1 MSVYTEIDARIREFI
16 ESQHMFFVGTA
27 PSGPGGHVNI
37 SPKGIDSLRVLGPKT
52 VAYADYT
59 GSGIETV
66 AHLRENGRIAIML
79 CAFTGPPRIVRLHG
93 RGEAIEPQDD
103 AFASLLAKL
112 RGSDSTEIPFLR
124 SIIRIEVERISDSCG
139 YGVPLYQF
147 EKQRT
152 QLTRWASSKGPSG
165 LREYQRIK
173 NSQSIDG
180 LRGLRWVGEEA
191 AAGPLPS

>member
-1 MSVYTEIDARIREFI
+1 
-16 ESQHMFFVGTA
+16 MFFVGTA

-37 SPKGIDSLRVLGPKT
+37 SPKGIDSCFTRTTHSLCACRVLGPKT
-52 VAYADYT
+52 VAYADYA

-66 AHLRENGRIAIML
+66 AHLRENGRIVIML

-103 AFASLLAKL
+103 GFASLLAEL
-112 RGSDSTEIPFLR
+112 RGPDSIKVPPLR
-124 SIIRIEVERISDSCG
+124 SIIRVDVERISDSCG

-147 EKQRT
+147 EMQRT

-165 LREYQRIK
+165 IREYQRIK

-180 LRGLRWVGEEA
+180 LRALRWLEG
-191 AAGPLPS
+191 GL

>member
-103 AFASLLAKL
+103 SSNPRNF
-112 RGSDSTEIPFLR
+112 G
-124 SIIRIEVERISDSCG
+124 
-139 YGVPLYQF
+139 
-147 EKQRT
+147 
-152 QLTRWASSKGPSG
+152 SSKPGNTFERSELSRCRTTNSPRT
-165 LREYQRIK
+165 LRKSVVRFK
-173 NSQSIDG
+173 SRCS
-180 LRGLRWVGEEA
+180 
-191 AAGPLPS
+191 

>member
-16 ESQHMFFVGTA
+16 EAQHMFFVGTA
-27 PSGPGGHVNI
+27 PAGPGGHVNI

-79 CAFTGPPRIVRLHG
+79 CAFAGPPRIVRLHG
-93 RGEAIEPQDD
+93 CGEAVEPQDD
-103 AFASLLAKL
+103 GFASLLVEL
-112 RGSDSTEIPFLR
+112 RGSDSSQVPPLR
-124 SIIRIEVERISDSCG
+124 SIIRVDVERISDSCG

-147 EKQRT
+147 ETQRT

-165 LREYQRIK
+165 IREYQRVK
-173 NSQSIDG
+173 NSRSIDG
-180 LRGLRWVGEEA
+180 LEGLRSVEK
-191 AAGPLPS
+191 AGN

>member
-16 ESQHMFFVGTA
+16 EAQHMFFVGTA

-37 SPKGIDSLRVLGPKT
+37 SPKGIDSLRVLGPKI

-66 AHLRENGRIAIML
+66 AHLRENGRIVIML

-103 AFASLLAKL
+103 GFASLLIEL
-112 RGSDSTEIPFLR
+112 RGSDSTEVPPLR
-124 SIIRIEVERISDSCG
+124 SIIRVEVERISDSCG
-139 YGVPLYQF
+139 YGVPLYEF
-147 EKQRT
+147 EMQRT
-152 QLTRWASSKGPSG
+152 QLTRWASSKGRSG

-180 LRGLRWVGEEA
+180 LQGLRWMGEEA
-191 AAGPLPS
+191 G

>member
-1 MSVYTEIDARIREFI
+1 MSVYTKIDARIREFI
-16 ESQHMFFVGTA
+16 EAQHMFFVGTA

-66 AHLRENGRIAIML
+66 AHLRENGRIVIML

-93 RGEAIEPQDD
+93 RGEAIEPEDD
-103 AFASLLAKL
+103 GFASLLVEL
-112 RGSDSTEIPFLR
+112 RGADSTEVPPLR

-147 EKQRT
+147 EMQRT
-152 QLTRWASSKGPSG
+152 QLTRWASSKGPAG

-180 LRGLRWVGEEA
+180 LQGLRGAHRLKPV
-191 AAGPLPS
+191 PPSC

>member
-1 MSVYTEIDARIREFI
+1 MSVYTEIDVRIREFI

-52 VAYADYT
+52 VAYGDYT

-93 RGEAIEPQDD
+93 RGQAFEPQDD
-103 AFASLLAKL
+103 GFTSLLEEL
-112 RGSDSTEIPFLR
+112 RGPGSAEALPLR
-124 SIIRIEVERISDSCG
+124 SIIRVDVERISDSCG
-139 YGVPLYQF
+139 YGVPLYEF
-147 EKQRT
+147 EMQRT
-152 QLTRWASSKGPSG
+152 QLTRWASSKEPSA

-173 NSQSIDG
+173 NSQSIDV
-180 LRGLRWVGEEA
+180 LQGLRWMGEEV
-191 AAGPLPS
+191 G

>member
-79 CAFTGPPRIVRLHG
+79 CAFAGPPRIVRLHG
-93 RGEAIEPQDD
+93 LGEAIEPQDD
-103 AFASLLAKL
+103 GFASLVAEL
-112 RGSDSTEIPFLR
+112 RGSDSTGVPPLR
-124 SIIRIEVERISDSCG
+124 SIIRVDVERISDSCG

-147 EKQRT
+147 ETQRT
-152 QLTRWASSKGPSG
+152 QLTRWASSKGSSG
-165 LREYQRIK
+165 LRDYQRIK
-173 NSQSIDG
+173 NARSIDG
-180 LRGLRWVGEEA
+180 LPGLRWMGEA
-191 AAGPLPS
+191 D